1 MSLNSDTLFWFL
13 DSPQYLFLLL
23 QFSDYAEKQQL
34 QSKEFQSREKKVAY
48 AILSDAVWV
57 NEWLLFNAKLA
68 IFNVQCR
75 SWREQ
80 VTFD

>member
-23 QFSDYAEKQQL
+23 QFCDYAEKQQI

-57 NEWLLFNAKLA
+57 NEWMIA
-68 IFNVQCR
+68 V
-75 SWREQ
+75 
-80 VTFD
+80 